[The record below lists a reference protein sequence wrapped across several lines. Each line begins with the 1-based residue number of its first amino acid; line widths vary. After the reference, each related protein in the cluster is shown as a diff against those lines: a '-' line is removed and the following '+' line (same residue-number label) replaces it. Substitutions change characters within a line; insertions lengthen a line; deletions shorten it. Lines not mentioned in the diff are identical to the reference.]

1 MRDMS
6 GPAQWE
12 NPELAAAL
20 DELREAEAGVATPA
34 SVEAAVLTAWDAA
47 HAARTTARAPYFL
60 RRAGAVAAAV
70 LLTAGLGS
78 LGLQLHRIEQTSSE
92 SAAGGRTLLV
102 VGEPILRGEPVRV
115 VRMRVPA
122 ATLTGLGVRPATGN
136 AAAHVDVDVL
146 VGEDGVARAIR
157 VGR

>member
-1 MRDMS
+1 MS
-6 GPAQWE
+6 VPTRWE
-12 NPELAAAL
+12 DPGLAAAL
-20 DELREAEAGVATPA
+20 DELREAEARLEAPA
-34 SVEAAVLTAWDAA
+34 HVEAAVLAAWDASQE
-47 HAARTTARAPYFL
+47 ARTLTGTRL
-60 RRAGAVAAAV
+60 MRHAGAVAAAV
-70 LLTAGLGS
+70 LMTAGLGS
-78 LGLQLHRIEQTSSE
+78 LGLQLHRTGQPPSQ

-102 VGEPILRGEPVRV
+102 VGEPILQGEPVRV